1 LFQLQKEYAAFGYF
15 TRMGDNLVAVISLFK
30 VEQYKDDIESY
41 AKTRALSE
49 QLKRLITKTFD
60 DIEELFVIDSYERL
74 DKDKLAKESFTKQEG
89 GASEVEKKIVY
100 KNFKIQFNELKN
112 WEKLNPKFPNMI
124 FLENPKNRSKIVI
137 RAFDSGKTFNT
148 NLEER
153 TNRWLANLAIHFG
166 WDKTET
172 KTDGNTVIDG
182 EESYWREYSFVGKG
196 KKYNEKVY
204 FAHVEDF
211 FYVFRFFN
219 SMQNEDFDNSVMN
232 SMHGSRLFSL

>member
-1 LFQLQKEYAAFGYF
+1 MYRNRK
-15 TRMGDNLVAVISLFK
+15 RNLNKGQVL
-30 VEQYKDDIESY
+30 
-41 AKTRALSE
+41 
-49 QLKRLITKTFD
+49 
-60 DIEELFVIDSYERL
+60 EELFVM
-74 DKDKLAKESFTKQEG
+74 AKESFTKQEG

-148 NLEER
+148 NLEEER
-153 TNRWLANLAIHFG
+153 ANRWLANLTIHFG

-182 EESYWREYSFVGKG
+182 EESYWR
-196 KKYNEKVY
+196 
-204 FAHVEDF
+204 
-211 FYVFRFFN
+211 
-219 SMQNEDFDNSVMN
+219 
-232 SMHGSRLFSL
+232 

>member
-15 TRMGDNLVAVISLFK
+15 TRMGDNLVAVFSLFK

-41 AKTRALSE
+41 AKTRALSV
-49 QLKRLITKTFD
+49 
-60 DIEELFVIDSYERL
+60 EELFVIDSYERL

-148 NLEER
+148 NLEEER
-153 TNRWLANLAIHFG
+153 ANRWLANLTIHFG

-182 EESYWREYSFVGKG
+182 EESYWR
-196 KKYNEKVY
+196 
-204 FAHVEDF
+204 
-211 FYVFRFFN
+211 
-219 SMQNEDFDNSVMN
+219 
-232 SMHGSRLFSL
+232 